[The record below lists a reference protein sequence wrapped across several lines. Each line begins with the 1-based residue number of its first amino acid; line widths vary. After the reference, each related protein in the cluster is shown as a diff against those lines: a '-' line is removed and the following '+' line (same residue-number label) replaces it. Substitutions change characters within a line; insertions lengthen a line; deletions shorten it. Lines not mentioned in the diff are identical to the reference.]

1 LHAAPHGFLR
11 LDKVHTDPR
20 ALAFAGAA
28 TLFAAVLSGL
38 LPALRPPHA
47 LAAPGRRV
55 TSTGTAQLRQ
65 ALTSLQL
72 ACSIVLLSGALLFCR
87 SLIRLESQQPGF
99 SQDHLTAV
107 TLRLSRVRYGTPDRI
122 ATFDDRI
129 EDRLKAIPG
138 MQAVALSDSMPPS
151 GSVLGR
157 PLSNIKV
164 AGEPSLRGASE
175 MVALRYVTPDYF
187 RTLGIPVQ
195 RGRTFTNAERG
206 EPENT
211 VVINETLA
219 RRLFPSEEAIGGRV
233 SLNGGTQWVT
243 VIGVVGDVKNNGI
256 NTSAGPEYYW
266 LRTRHGGRFDLT
278 TIAFLRSG
286 IDTATLMRWV
296 TKEVMAIDPTATVSF
311 ESMAERLRRLSDR
324 PRFLTF
330 VLLIFACVSVL
341 LAGSGLYGVIAFLVG
356 SRTREIGVRAALG
369 ATRLDIALMV
379 QRQMVWCAVFG
390 VAAGLLGSLALSGL
404 VQGLLFHISPHD
416 PLVLVSAAACAFA
429 ITILAAW
436 KPAWKAAHIDPAE
449 ALRVD

>member
-1 LHAAPHGFLR
+1 
-11 LDKVHTDPR
+11 
-20 ALAFAGAA
+20 
-28 TLFAAVLSGL
+28 
-38 LPALRPPHA
+38 
-47 LAAPGRRV
+47 
-55 TSTGTAQLRQ
+55 
-65 ALTSLQL
+65 
-72 ACSIVLLSGALLFCR
+72 
-87 SLIRLESQQPGF
+87 
-99 SQDHLTAV
+99 
-107 TLRLSRVRYGTPDRI
+107 
-122 ATFDDRI
+122 
-129 EDRLKAIPG
+129 

-164 AGEPSLRGASE
+164 AGEPSLAGASG

-195 RGRTFTNAERG
+195 RGRTFTNAERA

-211 VVINETLA
+211 VVINKTLA
-219 RRLFPSEEAIGGRV
+219 RRLFPSGEAIGGRV
-233 SLNGGTQWVT
+233 SLDGGTQWVT

-256 NTSAGPEYYW
+256 NTSAGPEYYR
-266 LRTRHGGRFDLT
+266 LRRRSGGRLDLT
-278 TIAFLRSG
+278 TIAFVRSG

-296 TKEVMAIDPTATVSF
+296 TKEVMAVDPTATVSF
-311 ESMAERLRRLSDR
+311 EAMAERLRRLSDR

-369 ATRLDIALMV
+369 ATRLNIALMV

-390 VAAGLLGSLALSGL
+390 VAAGLLGSLALGGL
-404 VQGLLFHISPHD
+404 VQGLLFHVSPHD
-416 PLVLVSAAACAFA
+416 PLVLIAAAFCAFA

-449 ALRVD
+449 ALRVE